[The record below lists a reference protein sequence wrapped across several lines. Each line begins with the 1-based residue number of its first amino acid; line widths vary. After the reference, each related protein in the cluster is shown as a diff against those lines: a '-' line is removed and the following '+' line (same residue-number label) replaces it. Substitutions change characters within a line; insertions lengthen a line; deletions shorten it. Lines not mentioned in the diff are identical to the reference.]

1 MEAILKTPAMHHIS
15 KDIFQFLDKTSL
27 KNCREVNTSW
37 KKALDQPQ
45 FWLKKLKEI
54 STVQEFE
61 IWKSVQKTK
70 GYSKLNNPSSSRKQS
85 CLAEKKPGQFAEMLR
100 RKLELGLESI
110 SLWKKVQREPVLKS
124 WEILAQKIVDYHGL
138 ALNNYHNN
146 TLELDAILISISGMK
161 LNDIRHDSKLWEITT
176 TYSAYRGRC
185 HTISYNSKVSR

>member
-27 KNCREVNTSW
+27 KNCRQVNTSW

-45 FWLKKLKEI
+45 FWLKKLEEI

-85 CLAEKKPGQFAEMLR
+85 RLAEKKPGQFAEMLR

-124 WEILAQKIVDYHGL
+124 WDILAQKIVDYHDENL
-138 ALNNYHNN
+138 KADFVLILMKMFESQLFSPVAMVIKLQKELKYPDLIEFLNKNPLKRLSH
-146 TLELDAILISISGMK
+146 LSM
-161 LNDIRHDSKLWEITT
+161 
-176 TYSAYRGRC
+176 
-185 HTISYNSKVSR
+185 

>member
-1 MEAILKTPAMHHIS
+1 MEVILKTPAMHHIS

-124 WEILAQKIVDYHGL
+124 WEILAQKIVDYHDENL
-138 ALNNYHNN
+138 TAEFML
-146 TLELDAILISISGMK
+146 ILMKMFESQLFSPVAMVMK
-161 LNDIRHDSKLWEITT
+161 LQKELKYPDLIEFLNKNPLKRLSQL
-176 TYSAYRGRC
+176 SM
-185 HTISYNSKVSR
+185 

>member
-124 WEILAQKIVDYHGL
+124 WEILAQKIVDYHDENL
-138 ALNNYHNN
+138 TAEF
-146 TLELDAILISISGMK
+146 TLILMKMFESQLFSPVAMVMK
-161 LNDIRHDSKLWEITT
+161 LQKELKYPDLIEFLNKNPLKRLSQL
-176 TYSAYRGRC
+176 SM
-185 HTISYNSKVSR
+185 

>member
-124 WEILAQKIVDYHGL
+124 WEILAQKIVDYHDENL
-138 ALNNYHNN
+138 KAEFML
-146 TLELDAILISISGMK
+146 ILMKMFESQLFSPVAMVMK
-161 LNDIRHDSKLWEITT
+161 LQKELKYPDLIEFLNKNPLKRLSQL
-176 TYSAYRGRC
+176 SM
-185 HTISYNSKVSR
+185 

>member
-1 MEAILKTPAMHHIS
+1 MLQKRFSYKMEVILKTPAMHHIS

-45 FWLKKLKEI
+45 FWLKKLEEI

-124 WEILAQKIVDYHGL
+124 WEILAQKIVDYHDENL
-138 ALNNYHNN
+138 TAEF
-146 TLELDAILISISGMK
+146 TLYLI
-161 LNDIRHDSKLWEITT
+161 
-176 TYSAYRGRC
+176 
-185 HTISYNSKVSR
+185 

>member
-1 MEAILKTPAMHHIS
+1 MEVILKTPAMHHIS

-124 WEILAQKIVDYHGL
+124 WEILAQKIVDYHDENL
-138 ALNNYHNN
+138 TAEF
-146 TLELDAILISISGMK
+146 TLILMKMFESQLFSPVAMVMK
-161 LNDIRHDSKLWEITT
+161 LQKELKYPDLIEFLNKNPLKRLSQL
-176 TYSAYRGRC
+176 SM
-185 HTISYNSKVSR
+185 

>member
-1 MEAILKTPAMHHIS
+1 MEVILKTPAKHHIS
-15 KDIFQFLDKTSL
+15 KDIFQFLVKTSL

-124 WEILAQKIVDYHGL
+124 WEILAQKIVDYHDENL
-138 ALNNYHNN
+138 KAEFML
-146 TLELDAILISISGMK
+146 ILMKMFESQLFSPVAMVMK
-161 LNDIRHDSKLWEITT
+161 LQKELKYPDLIEFLNKNPLKRLSQL
-176 TYSAYRGRC
+176 SM
-185 HTISYNSKVSR
+185 

>member
-1 MEAILKTPAMHHIS
+1 MEVILKTPAMHHIS

-124 WEILAQKIVDYHGL
+124 WEILAQKIVDYHDENL
-138 ALNNYHNN
+138 TAEFML
-146 TLELDAILISISGMK
+146 ILMKMFESQLFSPIAMVMK
-161 LNDIRHDSKLWEITT
+161 LQKELKYPDLIEFLNKNPLKRLSQL
-176 TYSAYRGRC
+176 SM
-185 HTISYNSKVSR
+185 

>member
-1 MEAILKTPAMHHIS
+1 MEVILKTPAMHHIS

-45 FWLKKLKEI
+45 FWLKKLEEI

-70 GYSKLNNPSSSRKQS
+70 GYSKPNNPSSSRKQS
-85 CLAEKKPGQFAEMLR
+85 RLAEKKPGQFAEMLR
-100 RKLELGLESI
+100 RKLELGLEGI

-124 WEILAQKIVDYHGL
+124 WDILAQKVVDYHDENL
-138 ALNNYHNN
+138 IAEFVL
-146 TLELDAILISISGMK
+146 ILMKMFESQLFSPVAMVMK
-161 LNDIRHDSKLWEITT
+161 LQKELKYPDLIEFLNKNPLKRLSQL
-176 TYSAYRGRC
+176 SM
-185 HTISYNSKVSR
+185 